1 MFEEQPQQEIDT
13 LMKKSPE
20 FRQLFEHHRDL
31 DRKVMDAEL
40 GVSPVDDMA
49 LSQMK
54 REKLAAKD
62 RLFRLYEVQRQ

>member
-1 MFEEQPQQEIDT
+1 MFEERPQLEIDT

-20 FRQLFEHHRDL
+20 FKQLFDYHRDL

-40 GVSPVDDMA
+40 GVLPMDDLA
-49 LSQMK
+49 ITQMK

-62 RLFRLYEVQRQ
+62 RLARLYELQRQ